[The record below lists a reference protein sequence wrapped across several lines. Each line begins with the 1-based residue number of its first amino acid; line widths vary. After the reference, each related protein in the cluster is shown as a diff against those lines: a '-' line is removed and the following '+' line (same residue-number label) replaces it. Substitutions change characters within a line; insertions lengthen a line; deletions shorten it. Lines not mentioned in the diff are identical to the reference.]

1 MNEKTVKRE
10 HDFYFKATGIGSVP
24 SLGVQESCAHILEHT
39 PEIPYWP
46 QLVKRTHLED
56 MVIQF
61 SEGLPLLKIREENRS
76 LAVSSDDPESAL
88 VSFYDRFLADDVPYF
103 AISKDYAPGFFELVE
118 TVCHHPEKYG
128 PFVKGQTVG
137 PVTFAAGIVDQKEKS
152 ILHNPDLLD
161 AAVKGLAIKALW
173 QVREL
178 SRTGKRT
185 IFFLDEP
192 YLSGYGSAFTPIQR
206 HEVVGLLKEV
216 IDYIRDRSD
225 ALIGVHCCGNTDW
238 PMIIETG
245 PDIINFDAYSYMDTF
260 LLYPEELSR
269 FLSEGGAIAWG
280 IVPTADFTG
289 EETIEGLL
297 TRLGVG
303 LKRFEEWGLDAER
316 IAKCSLLTPACGM
329 GTMDEALADR
339 VLVLLSELSKK
350 LLP

>member
-1 MNEKTVKRE
+1 M
-10 HDFYFKATGIGSVP
+10 
-24 SLGVQESCAHILEHT
+24 
-39 PEIPYWP
+39 
-46 QLVKRTHLED
+46 
-56 MVIQF
+56 
-61 SEGLPLLKIREENRS
+61 
-76 LAVSSDDPESAL
+76 
-88 VSFYDRFLADDVPYF
+88 
-103 AISKDYAPGFFELVE
+103 
-118 TVCHHPEKYG
+118 
-128 PFVKGQTVG
+128 
-137 PVTFAAGIVDQKEKS
+137 TFAAGIVDQKEKS

-178 SRTGKRT
+178 SKTGKRT
-185 IFFLDEP
+185 ILFLDEP

-238 PMIIETG
+238 PMIIEAG
-245 PDIINFDAYSYMDTF
+245 PDIINFDAYGYMDTF

-269 FLSEGGAIAWG
+269 FISDGGAIAWG

-339 VLVLLSELSKK
+339 VLVLLSQLSKK
-350 LLP
+350 L

>member
-1 MNEKTVKRE
+1 M
-10 HDFYFKATGIGSVP
+10 
-24 SLGVQESCAHILEHT
+24 
-39 PEIPYWP
+39 
-46 QLVKRTHLED
+46 
-56 MVIQF
+56 
-61 SEGLPLLKIREENRS
+61 
-76 LAVSSDDPESAL
+76 
-88 VSFYDRFLADDVPYF
+88 
-103 AISKDYAPGFFELVE
+103 
-118 TVCHHPEKYG
+118 
-128 PFVKGQTVG
+128 
-137 PVTFAAGIVDQKEKS
+137 TFAAGIVDQKEKS

-216 IDYIRDRSD
+216 IDYIRNRSD